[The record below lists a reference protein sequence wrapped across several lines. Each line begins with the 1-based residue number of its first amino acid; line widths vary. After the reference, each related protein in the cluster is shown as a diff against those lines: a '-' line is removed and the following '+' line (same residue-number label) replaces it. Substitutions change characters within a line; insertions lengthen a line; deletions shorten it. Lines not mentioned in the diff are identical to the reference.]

1 MCICF
6 WLFVLVDQS
15 ESAKKEEEDCGKE
28 ENEAEEKK
36 ESEKTVDRPK
46 TGQKDM
52 KTDVAR
58 QEGEEN
64 RRKFKEQQPEKEG
77 GHSNLTDGHR
87 GKKQW
92 QNGMHPLL
100 LVNTCCVNNE
110 SVN

>member
-1 MCICF
+1 M
-6 WLFVLVDQS
+6 LVDQS
-15 ESAKKEEEDCGKE
+15 ESAKKEEEDSGKE